1 MAVSWLFSGRHRFML
16 SHPHSLAGTSLLL
29 RKYIYDSD
37 AGEKVVD
44 PTSAV
49 S

>member
-1 MAVSWLFSGRHRFML
+1 MAVSWLFSGRHGFML

-29 RKYIYDSD
+29 SKYIYDSV
-37 AGEKVVD
+37 AREIVVD
-44 PTSAV
+44 PTKAV